1 MRYQIRHG
9 GDAYHVEVREIG
21 PHLYDVKIDDGET
34 VRVDAYK
41 TPRTVY
47 SVLIGARQLEG
58 SVDIRDDGT
67 LDVHIGTSAFDF
79 HAVDERREPLV
90 GSAVGVAVGR
100 QEIRAQMPGKIV
112 KVLVSVGQNV
122 AAEQSLVIIEAMK
135 MENELRSPID
145 GVVAAVEVSEGA
157 AVETNALLVVVE
169 PEEGD
174 DE

>member
-21 PHLYDVKIDDGET
+21 PHLYDVKIDDDET

-79 HAVDERREPLV
+79 HAVDERRELLV
-90 GSAVGVAVGR
+90 DSAVGVAVGR

-169 PEEGD
+169 PEGGD